1 MPALEG
7 PFITSLTSGLILLLL
22 VLEKVLA
29 LLDPIYETL
38 GEIEDILFTSNGEG
52 ARGIVEFIETE
63 FVITGDI
70 DEFVGILILPILPIP
85 ECSKEFCKFFIS
97 VIEQNDFTYTT
108 INIINLILKTKQ
120 MCSAD
125 EESGR
130 YV

>member
-29 LLDPIYETL
+29 LLDPINETL
-38 GEIEDILFTSNGEG
+38 GETEDILFTSNGEG

-97 VIEQNDFTYTT
+97 ALLVRS
-108 INIINLILKTKQ
+108 LKGKSFMAAELRCQT
-120 MCSAD
+120 
-125 EESGR
+125 EE
-130 YV
+130 VL